1 MTVAGTGRGLAW
13 RRRRAVAF
21 VAAAALLVGV
31 TSVVAQAAGA
41 GYDAGQAVAG
51 ASAAPTALLD
61 VGPTPADRDVTFELV
76 LAVPGHALMQA
87 YAASVGDPR
96 SPDYRHFLTADEIG
110 ARFGLSDPDLGRV
123 AAWATGHGVAVGVPA
138 PQRIAV
144 AATASAATVERLF
157 GVGLRDYTDAAG
169 RTLHAPTVAPRVPA
183 DLAGLVTAVDGLDER
198 PSERPAHAGLIA
210 AGPPGGMTPAIID
223 RVYELEGLRAA
234 GLHGEGQTV
243 AIVSLDT
250 FDPGD
255 VTAFDRLA
263 GTSGPPVERI
273 AVNGGVDSPGD
284 GQGEVSLDI
293 DVLRAVAPKAQILDY
308 EAPNKS
314 GAIATVLDRIVSDG
328 RTDIVSISWGSC
340 ELSRSTAAMARLASS
355 MAAAASAGISVFV
368 ASGDHGAYDCIDN
381 DRTDQRLSVD
391 SPASDVNAI
400 AVGGTFVSMLED
412 GTYIDEV
419 AWEEPL
425 TAWAPGGGLS
435 TVYQRPAWQTG
446 GGVDNARSNGKRQV
460 PDVAAA
466 ADPAS
471 GFLSVTQGDDGS
483 GGGTSAASP
492 FWAGFMVLV
501 RQLAQGEGIDGL
513 GPIGPTL
520 YGVAAAQAPGTVFH
534 DVTRGGNL
542 LDDASAGW
550 DYATGLGTPRGTPLA
565 RAIVDHLKAAR

>member
-1 MTVAGTGRGLAW
+1 MVITAAVLIVGVAGVVT
-13 RRRRAVAF
+13 RAPGSGHAADRMGAAT
-21 VAAAALLVGV
+21 AAAATPAPLR
-31 TSVVAQAAGA
+31 
-41 GYDAGQAVAG
+41 DA
-51 ASAAPTALLD
+51 
-61 VGPTPADRDVTFELV
+61 GPTPADRDVAFELV
-76 LAVPGHALMQA
+76 LAVPGRGAMQA

-110 ARFGLSDPDLGRV
+110 ARFGLSDPDLGRI
-123 AAWATGHGVAVGVPA
+123 ADWATGHGVVVEPAA

-144 AATASAATVERLF
+144 AATATAAAVERLF
-157 GVGLRDYTDAAG
+157 GGGLRDYTDTAG
-169 RTLHAPTVAPRVPA
+169 QTFHAPTDTPRVPPA
-183 DLAGLVTAVDGLDER
+183 LAGLVTAVDGLDAR
-198 PSERPAHAGLIA
+198 PSERPASAGLIA
-210 AGPPGGMTPAIID
+210 AGPPGGMTPSIID
-223 RVYELEGLRAA
+223 RLYELEGLRAS

-273 AVNGGVDSPGD
+273 KVNGGVDSPGD

-314 GAIATVLDRIVSDG
+314 GAIATILDRIVSDG

-340 ELSRSTAAMARLASS
+340 ELSRSSTAMARLASS
-355 MAAAASAGISVFV
+355 MAAAAAAGISVFV
-368 ASGDHGAYDCIDN
+368 ASGDHGAYDCIDT

-400 AVGGTFVSMLED
+400 AVGGTFVSMLDD

-425 TAWAPGGGLS
+425 TAWAPGGGVS
-435 TVYQRPAWQTG
+435 TIYQRPAWQTG
-446 GGVDNARSNGKRQV
+446 GGVENARSDGMRQV

-471 GFLSVTQGDDGS
+471 GFLSVTAGDAGS
-483 GGGTSAASP
+483 SGGTSAASP
-492 FWAGFMVLV
+492 FWAGFTVLV
-501 RQLAQGEGIDGL
+501 RQLAQGDGVQGL

-520 YGVAAAQAPGTVFH
+520 YAVAAAQAPGAVFH

-542 LDDASAGW
+542 VDDAGAGW

-565 RAIVDHLKAAR
+565 RAIVDHVKAAR